1 MVLTETEE
9 ILVIIAGAVV
19 LMALL
24 SNILKDFRS
33 MSRDA
38 KKQVRQ
44 REKDEAYLKELKRV
58 IDKKNEEL
66 QQHIKEK
73 NNGWE
78 KMDWYST

>member
-24 SNILKDFRS
+24 SNIFKDFRS

-73 NNGWE
+73 NNG
-78 KMDWYST
+78 

>member
-73 NNGWE
+73 NN
-78 KMDWYST
+78 D